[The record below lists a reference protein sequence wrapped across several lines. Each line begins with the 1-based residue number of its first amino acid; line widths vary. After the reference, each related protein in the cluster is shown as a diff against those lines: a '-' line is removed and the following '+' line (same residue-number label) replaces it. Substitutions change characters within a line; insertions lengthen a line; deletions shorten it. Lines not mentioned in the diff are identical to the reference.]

1 MKENTKKFLKYVCEN
16 NKKKICISAIFVIL
30 VTVFD
35 LYLPLLL
42 KKIID
47 KDNIVDYIYNNRS
60 KIVYIIVNIKD
71 ITNYKFFFDCQ
82 VLCNLIYSLINLSYR
97 YY

>member
-1 MKENTKKFLKYVCEN
+1 MKKNDKNINNIKKFLKYVCKN
-16 NKKKICISAIFVIL
+16 NKKKICISAIL

-47 KDNIVDYIYNNRS
+47 KGIME
-60 KIVYIIVNIKD
+60 KD
-71 ITNYKFFFDCQ
+71 INILFKVCCNIFSNPTNVNFD
-82 VLCNLIYSLINLSYR
+82 
-97 YY
+97 